1 MIYHVIDKEGSR
13 IDLNEEQY
21 LKFIKGQSVKPQ
33 ISEEV
38 SESNEKPEAPKEP
51 KEDKKSKKDKKEDF
65 NYEDPKDTENVVVGT
80 SENPEE
86 K

>member
-13 IDLNEEQY
+13 LDLNEEQY
-21 LKFIKGQSVKPQ
+21 LKFIKGKSFKSEV
-33 ISEEV
+33 SEEV
-38 SESNEKPEAPKEP
+38 SEPNEKPKGK
-51 KEDKKSKKDKKEDF
+51 KEDKKSKDKEDF
-65 NYEDPKDTENVVVGT
+65 NFEDPKDTENVVVET

>member
-13 IDLNEEQY
+13 LDLNEEQY
-21 LKFIKGQSVKPQ
+21 LKFIKGKSVKPQ
-33 ISEEV
+33 VTEETSDISE
-38 SESNEKPEAPKEP
+38 KPKGK
-51 KEDKKSKKDKKEDF
+51 KEDKKSKDKEDF
-65 NYEDPKDTENVVVGT
+65 NYEDPKDTENVVVET

>member
-21 LKFIKGQSVKPQ
+21 LKFVNGKSVKPQ
-33 ISEEV
+33 IPEEV
-38 SESNEKPEAPKEP
+38 SENTEASKET

-65 NYEDPKDTENVVVGT
+65 NYEDPKDTENVVVKT
-80 SENPEE
+80 SETPEE

>member
-13 IDLNEEQY
+13 LDLNEEQY
-21 LKFIKGQSVKPQ
+21 LKFIKGKSFKSEV
-33 ISEEV
+33 SEEV
-38 SESNEKPEAPKEP
+38 SEPNEKSKDSKE
-51 KEDKKSKKDKKEDF
+51 EF
-65 NYEDPKDTENVVVGT
+65 NYEDPKDTENVVVET

>member
-13 IDLNEEQY
+13 LDLNEEQY
-21 LKFIKGQSVKPQ
+21 LKFIKGKSFKSEV
-33 ISEEV
+33 SEEV
-38 SESNEKPEAPKEP
+38 SEPNEKPKDS

-65 NYEDPKDTENVVVGT
+65 NYEDPKDTENVVVET

>member
-38 SESNEKPEAPKEP
+38 SESNEKP

-65 NYEDPKDTENVVVGT
+65 NFEDPKDTENVVVGT